1 MGYEMKLYIV
11 EECNFLIPS
20 DGEKLWADV
29 IAMIDI
35 CKCYEIMNV
44 FKTEAKGYI
53 YADDGNTRIDF
64 DRYEEPLKSAS
75 IDEVM
80 DALNS
85 VRKEYDRAQIAYD
98 ILKSFKKNRPN
109 CVVYKF
115 GY

>member
-11 EECNFLIPS
+11 EESDFIIPS
-20 DGEKLWADV
+20 DNGKVWADV

-35 CKCYEIMNV
+35 CKCYEIVNA
-44 FKTEAKGYI
+44 FKTEAKGYM
-53 YADDGNTRIDF
+53 YADDGDTKIEIDC
-64 DRYEEPLKSAS
+64 YEEPLKSAS

-80 DALNS
+80 NALNS

-109 CVVYKF
+109 CVVYRF